1 MQRLKPKKA
10 GRSSNKEGCK
20 KEKIYEIDYAYLYYA
35 VTTHLR
41 LPEVVF
47 WTATHRKIVELLD
60 IDKEV
65 NSINT
70 NNKTKKNSGS
80 KKMSLQEAMK
90 IL

>member
-1 MQRLKPKKA
+1 
-10 GRSSNKEGCK
+10 
-20 KEKIYEIDYAYLYYA
+20 
-35 VTTHLR
+35 

>member
-1 MQRLKPKKA
+1 M
-10 GRSSNKEGCK
+10 
-20 KEKIYEIDYAYLYYA
+20 YYA

-60 IDKEV
+60 IDREV
-65 NSINT
+65 NTVST
-70 NNKTKKNSGS
+70 NSNKKKQSGHSGS
-80 KKMSLQEAMK
+80 QKMTLKEAMQ